1 MKLILSFSIMVVL
14 ILFLAVYSIHGI
26 DKSSDGFS
34 NYRTMAKNSLIA
46 SRVQA
51 NVLMMRLNVLN
62 YLNQKSQQDI
72 DGFNT
77 YYERSLEFVETAK
90 KDIFDTQ
97 QQGNLLKIE
106 KDLNVYRNNFTKVI
120 EFMKQRDELKENI
133 LDVEGKQI
141 EQNLTSIIKSA
152 QQSNQLASGLKMA
165 QSLRTF
171 LLTRLYTMKFLESNN
186 KVDYERVHE
195 EFKILHDELLTVE
208 KMLVSKE
215 HKTMIQ
221 ESMNSIVTYQKAVQ
235 SIYETINARNRI
247 IDESLSV
254 IGTTIAD
261 LSEDIKL
268 SIKKEQDQIGPQI
281 AKDNAQLEL
290 LIMIISVIVLL
301 FAVTLSIALPRNI
314 SHLLSTFQ
322 NGLMNFFKYLNRENA
337 TAEMIPLEGE
347 DEFSKMSAVVNENIE
362 KTKKGIEEDRNLID
376 ETIAVLSEFE
386 QGDLCQRL
394 NLSVSNPALMQL
406 KEVLNKMADNLENNI
421 ENVLNILEQYSQY
434 NYLNK
439 ISTGHLKEHLLK
451 LASGVNSL
459 GDSITQMLIE
469 NKQNGLTLD
478 DSSHVLLS
486 NVDKLNA
493 SSNEAA
499 SSLEETAAAL
509 EQITSNVRLNTE
521 NIAQMSTLSEGVTSS
536 AQQGEKLANQ
546 TNTSMDEI
554 NEQVELINEAIS
566 VIDQIAFQTNILSL
580 NAAVEAAT
588 AGEAGKGFAVVAQEV
603 RNLASRSAEAAD
615 EIKSLVESATSKANH
630 GKSMAGNMIE
640 GYKTLNDN
648 IMKTIGLISDIENAS
663 KEQLAGIEQIN
674 DAVNELDQQTQQN
687 AMVASQTRDIA
698 VLTDEIAK
706 LIVNDANAKEFGGK
720 NEVKARSIQKNNEQ
734 VESKTNQP
742 EQRQTNSEKLANKE
756 ERKKVSSS
764 SKEEWESF

>member
-1 MKLILSFSIMVVL
+1 
-14 ILFLAVYSIHGI
+14 
-26 DKSSDGFS
+26 
-34 NYRTMAKNSLIA
+34 
-46 SRVQA
+46 
-51 NVLMMRLNVLN
+51 
-62 YLNQKSQQDI
+62 
-72 DGFNT
+72 
-77 YYERSLEFVETAK
+77 
-90 KDIFDTQ
+90 
-97 QQGNLLKIE
+97 
-106 KDLNVYRNNFTKVI
+106 
-120 EFMKQRDELKENI
+120 MKQRDELKENI

-141 EQNLTSIIKSA
+141 EQNLTSIVKSA
-152 QQSNQLASGLKMA
+152 QQSNQLASGLKVA
-165 QSLRTF
+165 ESLRTF
-171 LLTRLYTMKFLESNN
+171 LLTRLYTMKFLESND
-186 KVDYERVHE
+186 KIDYERVHE

-221 ESMNSIVTYQKAVQ
+221 ESMNSIKTYQKAVQ
-235 SIYETINARNRI
+235 SIYETINARNKI

-362 KTKKGIEEDRNLID
+362 KTKKGIEEDRKLID

-394 NLSVSNPALMQL
+394 NLSVANPALMQL
-406 KEVLNKMADNLENNI
+406 KDVLNKMADNLENNI

-459 GDSITQMLIE
+459 GDSITQMLVE

-536 AQQGEKLANQ
+536 AKQGEKLANQ

-734 VESKTNQP
+734 LESQKSQP
-742 EQRQTNSEKLANKE
+742 EQRQTNSEKLE
-756 ERKKVSSS
+756 SKKVSSG